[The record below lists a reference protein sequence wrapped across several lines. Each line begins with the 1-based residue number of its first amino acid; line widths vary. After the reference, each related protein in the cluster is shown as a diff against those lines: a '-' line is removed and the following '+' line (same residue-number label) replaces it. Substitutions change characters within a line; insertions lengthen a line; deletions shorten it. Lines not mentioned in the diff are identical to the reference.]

1 MLTTWLELENLKPD
15 GKAQCVFV
23 EKWQAVR
30 MRVLRVLGYGID
42 RQVAEKL
49 RSSQWLTVLENLFE
63 AGHREKRD

>member
-49 RSSQWLTVLENLFE
+49 RSSQW
-63 AGHREKRD
+63 